1 MNELNAVANKLYGYE
16 PQLYPEDVWDENLQ
30 IRIGRLKV
38 PGEPFPGDKQPYAL
52 ALKAGL
58 LLWDEALDA
67 SHTISQNVHNRTG
80 SYWHGL
86 MHRMEGDYSN
96 AKYWFRETGSHP
108 IFADLGAKAA
118 EYLKRM
124 EPGQIPA
131 PLASALRALT
141 GSGAWKP
148 DTMIDCVEL
157 QVTRLHDDAAEALLR
172 KLQWIEFSALMN
184 YTYDGCC
191 GGRLFDDVG

>member
-30 IRIGRLKV
+30 IRISRLKV
-38 PGEPFPGDKQPYAL
+38 PGEPFSGDKQPFAL

-67 SHTISQNVHNRTG
+67 SHSISQNVLNRTG

-96 AKYWFRETGSHP
+96 AKYWFRETGNHP
-108 IFADLGAKAA
+108 IFADLGAKAT
-118 EYLKRM
+118 EYMKRINP
-124 EPGQIPA
+124 EQIPA
-131 PLASALRALT
+131 PLASALHVLT
-141 GSGAWKP
+141 GGGAWKP
-148 DTMIDCVEL
+148 DMMIDCVEL
-157 QVTRLHDDAAEALLR
+157 QVTRLQDDAAEALLR
-172 KLQWIEFSALMN
+172 KLQWIEFSTLMN

-191 GGRLFDDVG
+191 GGRLFDDIG

>member
-108 IFADLGAKAA
+108 HNGTVWTSLRQSLAYEAPGRESQTLSHARTQAPVSRRATHICISGSSAA
-118 EYLKRM
+118 EDCA
-124 EPGQIPA
+124 G
-131 PLASALRALT
+131 RALH
-141 GSGAWKP
+141 S
-148 DTMIDCVEL
+148 
-157 QVTRLHDDAAEALLR
+157 LLYPTSSNSR
-172 KLQWIEFSALMN
+172 PPQQPS
-184 YTYDGCC
+184 
-191 GGRLFDDVG
+191 